1 MDNFEIMR
9 VDKKEEIINAK
20 KILSMHVANAANNNL
35 KFERAYKA
43 TYIDDYSFNSLKR
56 SKIID
61 CICENA
67 KFISTTFTGSI
78 FEETKFINCDLS
90 NVSFDFCLFYRC
102 IFSSDIM
109 EKGIIN
115 ANLGNTNFV
124 QCKWTTLPINKSVLS
139 NSLFE
144 QNIFDGCTI
153 QYSSFENT
161 VFQSCKFKNMEL
173 RDINLEF
180 SEFIDPVFEDVVL
193 PFSQIP
199 YTFGLLNTLTENRE
213 KIYVSSSS
221 SQKRLSVMEYF
232 DILPQIIPY
241 YIENQEFFPI
251 ANIYIALK
259 DYEKAFQAILSGM
272 RKAGI
277 EKDFRMLKHF
287 CKLSVSS
294 GWCDRAKIK
303 KLYSFIYDLK
313 NFEPMIAY
321 QRHNYYLHLGDF
333 RKILL
338 YNDNMLPT
346 LNVRLQTNILPDKT
360 ENIALVIE
368 SLNNIIDEI
377 GEENVISS
385 FELHHESPYE
395 IFLFIIGG
403 LVLLKLIAENI
414 HTICEPIKD
423 VQEIILNDQQMKINE
438 SIIKENEQKIK
449 NAKKIAK
456 EQKQQLLLH
465 NVKIKANIYMTNCNT
480 QEN

>member
-1 MDNFEIMR
+1 MNNFEVSKI
-9 VDKKEEIINAK
+9 DQKEEIINAK
-20 KILSMHVANAANNNL
+20 NILSMHVTNVANNNL

-43 TYIDDYSFNSLKR
+43 TYNDDYSFNSLKR
-56 SKIID
+56 SKIIE
-61 CICENA
+61 CTCENA
-67 KFISTTFTGSI
+67 KFISATFTGSI
-78 FEETKFINCDLS
+78 FENTSFVNCDFS
-90 NVSFDFCLFYRC
+90 NVSLDFCLFYKC
-102 IFSSDIM
+102 IFLSDRI

-124 QCKWTTLPINKSVLS
+124 QCEWKVLPINKSVLS

-144 QNIFDGCTI
+144 HNTFDQCTI

-161 VFQSCKFKNMEL
+161 IFQSCIFKNMEL
-173 RDINLEF
+173 REINLEF
-180 SEFIDPVFEDVVL
+180 SEFVNPVFEDVTL

-199 YTFGLLNTLTENRE
+199 YTFGLLDRLTENKE
-213 KIYVSSSS
+213 KIYVSSSTGE
-221 SQKRLSVMEYF
+221 KKLSTIEYLN
-232 DILPQIIPY
+232 ILPQILPY
-241 YIENQEFFPI
+241 YIENEEFFPI

-272 RKAGI
+272 RKASY

-287 CKLSVSS
+287 CKLAVSS
-294 GWCDRAKIK
+294 GWCDREKIK
-303 KLYSFIYDLK
+303 TLYSFIYDVR

-338 YNDNMLPT
+338 FSDSTLPT
-346 LNVRLQTNILPDKT
+346 LHVQLQTNILPDRT

-368 SLNNIIDEI
+368 SLNHLINVI
-377 GEENVISS
+377 GEENVVSS

-395 IFLFIIGG
+395 IILIIVGG

-414 HTICEPIKD
+414 HSICEPIKD
-423 VQEIILNDQQMKINE
+423 IQEIIINNQQIKINE
-438 SIIKENEQKIK
+438 NIIKENEQKIK
-449 NAKKIAK
+449 NAKKIAT
-456 EQKQQLLLH
+456 ERKQQLASR
-465 NVKIKANIYMTNCNT
+465 NIKIKANTYITNYYI